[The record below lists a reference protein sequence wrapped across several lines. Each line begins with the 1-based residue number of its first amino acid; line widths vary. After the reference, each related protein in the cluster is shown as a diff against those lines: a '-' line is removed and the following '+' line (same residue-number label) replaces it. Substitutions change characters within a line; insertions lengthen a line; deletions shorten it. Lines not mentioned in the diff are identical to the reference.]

1 MKKTSLRIVLAAAAA
16 LVAGACSQPNGALSQ
31 SAVNA
36 TLKAPKLAV
45 TPYEPSWLQEPSQQH
60 LVSDSQR
67 VGLRKLLKD
76 AKVRRIPDSMYRSA
90 EEGNR
95 GDNSQR
101 LFYLYGSNAQCLGA
115 RVVEQRVLL
124 DDLGMDERT
133 ESALYN
139 LLYPQLKLLFPE
151 LAAPPVYR

>member
-1 MKKTSLRIVLAAAAA
+1 MAAAAA

-36 TLKAPKLAV
+36 TLKASKLAV
-45 TPYEPSWLQEPSQQH
+45 TPYEPGWLQEPSQQH

-101 LFYLYGSNAQCLGA
+101 LFYLYGSNAQCLGG
-115 RVVEQRVLL
+115 RVFPGRVMM
-124 DDLGMDERT
+124 DDLELPEET
-133 ESALYN
+133 QKELYT
-139 LLYPQLKLLFPE
+139 LLKPQLEKVINPLP
-151 LAAPPVYR
+151 